1 MIAFVCHP
9 YHRGGITSWMKDI
22 FIESLKTI
30 SNSSFITVLPREPF
44 ISGGNR
50 PSMVSFLNTSKN
62 VYTNRV
68 DYGFELGTLDF
79 RVSVYRNLILK
90 NVSPGSILV
99 PSDDEACLRACC
111 QLADEF
117 KVIGV
122 IHSDDQAYFDLIQK
136 YKSHLSAIVSVSKR
150 IKNKQIKGDD
160 STPHEVIP
168 CGIPMENFS
177 FGSKSENIISWVG
190 RIEEESKR
198 VSDIPKI
205 GFELK
210 KVTDDWEMNVYGDGE
225 PLSSLKEQT
234 SSLKLENNIFFH
246 GWSSFQTLREKLS
259 STKVL
264 LQTSNFEGMSISV
277 MEALASGC
285 MVVSSQVSGVEDLI
299 EDPIANEIVYL
310 FPIGNIEYAQKQL
323 EKALSNTNVN
333 TPFLAR
339 KLAEKHYS
347 IKACLQSY
355 LNLGGRLSLKNE
367 TYPISFRSKINTL
380 ISGFISKS
388 RYLKYNLIQK

>member
-1 MIAFVCHP
+1 MFP
-9 YHRGGITSWMKDI
+9 EK
-22 FIESLKTI
+22 
-30 SNSSFITVLPREPF
+30 PF

-50 PSMVSFLNTSKN
+50 PSMVSFLNTTKN
-62 VYTNRV
+62 VYTASV

-79 RVSVYRNLILK
+79 RVSVYRNLIQK
-90 NVSPGSILV
+90 HVTPGSILV

-111 QLADEF
+111 QLSDKY

-136 YKSHLSAIVSVSKR
+136 YKSHLSSIASVSKR
-150 IKNKQIKGDD
+150 IKNKQVQEND
-160 STPHEVIP
+160 SIPHEVIP

-177 FGSKSENIISWVG
+177 IGSKSENIISWVG

-210 KVTDDWEMNVYGDGE
+210 KVTDDWEMNIYGDGE

-234 SSLKLENNIFFH
+234 SFLKLENNMFFH
-246 GWSSFQTLREKLS
+246 GWSSFETLREKLS

-299 EDPIANEIVYL
+299 EDSAADDIVYL
-310 FPIGNIEYAQKQL
+310 YPVGDIAYAQKQL
-323 EKALSNTNVN
+323 ENALSNLNSN
-333 TPFLAR
+333 TPFQAR

-347 IKACLQSY
+347 IKVCLQSY
-355 LNLGGRLSLKNE
+355 IDLGLRSNVKNE
-367 TYPISFRSKINTL
+367 TYPISFKSKINTL

-388 RYLKYNLIQK
+388 RYLKHNLIQK